1 MDVVKETNHHVKMLL
16 ARVTPALPILLPSI
30 KLRIQ
35 RTINEDFP
43 QDIRLWETIKPVNKV
58 VHCISQAVTLTTFGP
73 PICDDPKLIRLCS
86 EHTLNGKDI
95 LLVVFLPFH

>member
-16 ARVTPALPILLPSI
+16 ARVTPALPVLLPSI

-35 RTINEDFP
+35 RTIHEDFP
-43 QDIRLWETIKPVNKV
+43 QSVESWKSVRPVEKV
-58 VHCISQAVTLTTFGP
+58 VHCISQAVTLATFGP

-86 EHTLNGKDI
+86 EHTLNSKEI
-95 LLVVFLPFH
+95 IRLKLYHY